1 MYHKAP
7 LEGNALIIELAGGIS
22 QTEFIIISLS
32 ELIFV
37 TFGLFYPTVKCD
49 DRLFFFTISYL
60 VDFVIVSRTFILFI
74 LNKF

>member
-22 QTEFIIISLS
+22 QTELIIISLS

-49 DRLFFFTISYL
+49 DRLFFLQSVTWL
-60 VDFVIVSRTFILFI
+60 IL
-74 LNKF
+74 LLSAEHLYCSS